1 MAGSAEPLIP
11 SGRAPDPRK
20 VRTIARLRCA
30 AMELLGAEGR
40 TGVTVSELVKHARV
54 SRAAFYLHYDDVES
68 VLDDALG
75 AELRDISKAAEGA
88 HSPGFAMDPAAP
100 AQNIL
105 AFFRHVDRH
114 IRLYRWVFS
123 ENGSAR
129 IQANLLKGFIEIAA
143 EGAEHYPK
151 RRGASDLRVARTAAF
166 FGGAIFGVLH
176 EWLHSANP
184 GDPDDVAGWLWR
196 RFVDFDR
203 IANAE
208 VPEPARTGADAS
220 VRLR

>member
-1 MAGSAEPLIP
+1 MNGSVALPASP
-11 SGRAPDPRK
+11 SRAPDPRK
-20 VRTIARLRCA
+20 VRTLGRLHSA
-30 AMELLGAEGR
+30 VMELLGSEGR
-40 TGVTVSELVKHARV
+40 TGLTVSELVKHARV

-68 VLDDALG
+68 VLNDALE
-75 AELRDISKAAEGA
+75 AELRGISKAAEGA
-88 HSPGFAMDPAAP
+88 HSVGFTMDPAAP

-114 IRLYRWVFS
+114 VLLYRWVFS

-129 IQANLLKGFIEIAA
+129 IQANLLKGFTEIAA

-151 RRGASDLRVARTAAF
+151 RGSAAEVRVARTAAF

-176 EWLHSANP
+176 EWLHAENP

-208 VPEPARTGADAS
+208 IH
-220 VRLR
+220 